1 MTESKRGRTATPKP
15 GTATEMEATPVA
27 PSSAV
32 APSTDV
38 TPREEPEQVRSDKAG
53 PPMLPRTLRVR
64 LPFVTVTLS
73 GPQTTEPP
81 AAVVPARDVGP
92 LPGGTLE
99 KVVFYGGVATM
110 GAIGALEWPVVAAVA
125 AGTWVAQHTAPIVRT
140 TPEPAPSPQ
149 PATSPQATETEQTTP
164 RRPVAATA
172 PA

>member
-1 MTESKRGRTATPKP
+1 MTESKRGRTTTPEP
-15 GTATEMEATPVA
+15 RTATGTEATPVA

-32 APSTDV
+32 APSADV

-53 PPMLPRTLRVR
+53 PPMLPRTLSVR

-73 GPQTTEPP
+73 GPQPAEPP
-81 AAVVPARDVGP
+81 AAVVPAREVGAR
-92 LPGGTLE
+92 PGSTLE
-99 KVVFYGGVATM
+99 KLVFYGGVATM
-110 GAIGALEWPVVAAVA
+110 GAIGALEWPVAAAVA

-149 PATSPQATETEQTTP
+149 PSDTEQQTS
-164 RRPVAATA
+164 REPVAAAA